1 MPYAHVLLNFQT
13 MHELD
18 GGWKLHGIRLQPSRR
33 AEEFAT
39 LRQLE
44 RETDTEGREFSD
56 ESF

>member
-1 MPYAHVLLNFQT
+1 